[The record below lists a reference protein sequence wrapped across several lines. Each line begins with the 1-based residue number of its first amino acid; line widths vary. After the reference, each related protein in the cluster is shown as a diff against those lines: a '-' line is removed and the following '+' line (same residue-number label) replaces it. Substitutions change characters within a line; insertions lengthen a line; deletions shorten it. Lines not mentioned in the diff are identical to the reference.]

1 MIGLRPCHAALRQAQ
16 CDNIEVQTGLRQAQ
30 TDKGRDIAE
39 PFLWLL
45 GVCQNRAGFSL
56 LFFINTFFIFNVFLP
71 LE

>member
-1 MIGLRPCHAALRQAQ
+1 MIGFRPCRAALRQAQ

-45 GVCQNRAGFSL
+45 VLCQNRGGFSFSY
-56 LFFINTFFIFNVFLP
+56 FFKMFFK
-71 LE
+71 

>member
-1 MIGLRPCHAALRQAQ
+1 MIGFRPCHAALRQAQ

-45 GVCQNRAGFSL
+45 VLCQNRGGF
-56 LFFINTFFIFNVFLP
+56 F
-71 LE
+71 